1 MPSINLDILTNV
13 NAGRNNANVFTD
25 INLDIAVGSTTSDQ
39 LYKTQQILDI
49 RADTNLGAIYNSI
62 SNIITTNPG
71 QKPLNPVFGIGF
83 GDMLFLPV
91 TEARALAIGDA
102 IFEAVQKYEPRVTIL
117 NINVSPDSENQQYI
131 TSISISVPRFS
142 SQQVTIVG
150 VLDKSGFYFN

>member
-25 INLDIAVGSTTSDQ
+25 ISLDLAIGSTTSDQ

-91 TEARALAIGDA
+91 SDSRAQAIGEA
-102 IFEAVQKYEPRVTIL
+102 IFQGITTYEPRVKVL
-117 NINVSPDSENQQYI
+117 NINIFPDSENQQY
-131 TSISISVPRFS
+131 TVTLSISVPRFS